1 MPPKN
6 LLKGSQEMKD
16 YMAMIRAKKGMNG
29 NKKSMK
35 KGKGIV
41 SDLYNQGK
49 NMLVEESK
57 NQLVN
62 LVDKGSDIIKR
73 KIRGKGLFKNILSSV
88 ADNVIDVVPGP
99 NILKTGLKYG
109 ANKLLDKTL
118 GAGVKVKNNNKK
130 IKNNNKMVLGNGLM
144 PSGY

>member
-41 SDLYNQGK
+41 SDVYNK
-49 NMLVEESK
+49 TKDMLVEEGK

-62 LVDKGSDIIKR
+62 VIDQGANVIKR
-73 KIRGKGLFKNILSSV
+73 KIRGKGLFGNVLKSVSS
-88 ADNVIDVVPGP
+88 NLIDTLPGP
-99 NILKTGLKYG
+99 GFIKTGLKYG
-109 ANKLLDKTL
+109 ADKLIDKT

-130 IKNNNKMVLGNGLM
+130 IKNNNKMLVGNGLM